1 MWLTHHLQ
9 NQQHSKTHFT
19 FIILTV
25 HLDNFMLK
33 VFLEQILHFE
43 HLNHYWIPLVDG
55 IVKYD
60 AHLYSSI

>member
-1 MWLTHHLQ
+1 
-9 NQQHSKTHFT
+9 
-19 FIILTV
+19 
-25 HLDNFMLK
+25 MLK